1 MTVPANGNMLLA
13 GGDDGYQ
20 ISRSLRLRAS
30 ASAYLNRTF
39 GTPTNGKIWTFSTW
53 FKLGNGQFGPGGNL
67 LGTTDNGGASGNYV
81 QLGIDYTNGMMYI
94 NDYSS
99 GTAIYVTSS
108 NLLRDSSAWYHL
120 MYVYDSTQATAA
132 NRIIYYINGVQVT
145 SYSNT
150 TYPSQNYNTYINNS
164 GQVTYFGANYSG
176 SVRNF
181 IGSYFADSYFI
192 DGQALTPTSFGA
204 FDAVTGVWN
213 PKKYTGTYGN
223 NGFYLNYSDPTSA
236 TTLAYDYSGNSN
248 NWTANNISVTAGTTY
263 DSMVD
268 SPTNYG
274 TDTAGTG
281 ATARGNYAVLNPL
294 DSSAVTVSNGNLRV
308 TYPGSDAWR
317 GIRGTM
323 PVPKTGSWKWEV
335 IPTTMTYSFIGLAM
349 PSATL
354 STSGFTN
361 TYVYAWYLDS
371 GEIRY
376 SDVNVA
382 TGATVSVN
390 DVVEVRVNNATV
402 SFYKNNTLQWT
413 FTQLLTDITPDYFPV
428 TWMFNGAVQNYNFGQ
443 QPFVYTVAGYQ
454 ALCTRNLPTP
464 TISNGANYMAA
475 SLYTGTGA
483 SQTVSN
489 AVNSI
494 SFQPDMVW
502 IKSRSA
508 ATDHKWTDSVR
519 GATLAVISNSTA
531 AETTDSTGLTAFGSS
546 GFTVGANTT
555 YNNSGATY
563 VGWQWKGG
571 GTAVTN
577 TAGSITSSVSANTTA
592 GFSVVTYTG
601 TIANAT
607 VGHGLG
613 VAPRMIIARNRTNV
627 VNWIVYH
634 ASLTSASYYLTL
646 DETNGQTN
654 NSIFWQGVAPT
665 STVFSLGANSSCNGN
680 TSNVAYCFAPI
691 SGYSAFGSYT
701 GNGSSDGPFVYC
713 GFRPKFVLMKIYT
726 SATHWVVIDSSR
738 DPYNVASSRQSPNL
752 ALSDATLSDPTCDF
766 LSNGFKVR
774 TTTATSNQSGQSY
787 IYAAF
792 AENPFNISRA
802 R

>member
-483 SQTVSN
+483 SQ
-489 AVNSI
+489 
-494 SFQPDMVW
+494 MVW